1 LNARIDLNAL
11 DFAIFAGY
19 IVLSIVIGLFA
30 GRNAR
35 RNAKDYFLG
44 DKGLPWYVVGTSMV
58 ATVVSSEHFIAQV
71 GAGYS
76 QGIVIAAFGWNAW
89 IVYTLL
95 IWIFL
100 PYYMRTG
107 LYTMPEFLERRYN
120 PACRYTFAAFLAIG
134 YTASIIAGSLFAGG
148 IALESMFG
156 LNIFWGIVVLGLLT
170 GAYTIY
176 GGLSSAAWTDF
187 MQMLVLLAGG
197 ILVPVLGLM
206 KVGGL
211 MSLVH
216 DLPGKFQVFHGPK
229 HELFPFTGV
238 FTAFLSMGIWYN
250 CTSQHLVQRCLAAK
264 DEYHARVG
272 VVTAGFLHVITPA
285 LFVLPGIIA
294 FKMFPNLE
302 RPDSAYLM
310 LVKSLIPTGLRGLI
324 LAAMAAALMSTISSM
339 INSTST
345 ILTIDLY
352 RKLWRPAASE
362 HELVRFGQWSGLV
375 VLIGSIAMALYYS
388 TLKASFLFVLIQNVF
403 AYIAP
408 PFAVIFTLGILW
420 RRATATA
427 ALTTVALGF
436 PFTLLL
442 QYVLFERIAWLH
454 PYSNYLHRALISW
467 VFCMIVMITMSLLT
481 PAPPREKTAGII
493 WTPQYALLPKKL
505 QAIYGGWKDF
515 RIWWLLFVVVVL
527 SIYGFFLWFRFQH
540 PENP

>member
-1 LNARIDLNAL
+1 MTPHVPLGGL
-11 DFAIFAGY
+11 DFTIFAIY
-19 IVLSIVIGLFA
+19 MALSMVIGFWA
-30 GRNAR
+30 GRHGR
-35 RNAKDYFLG
+35 RNAKEYFLG

-58 ATVVSSEHFIAQV
+58 AAVISSEHFIAQV

-89 IVYTLL
+89 LVYTLL

-120 PACRYTFAAFLAIG
+120 PACRYTFAGFLMIG
-134 YTASIIAGSLFAGG
+134 YVASLIAGPLFAGG
-148 IALESMFG
+148 VALESMFG
-156 LNIFWGIVVLGLLT
+156 LDIIWGIVALGLLT

-176 GGLSSAAWTDF
+176 GGLRSAAWTDF
-187 MQMLVLLAGG
+187 MQMAVLLAGG
-197 ILVPVLGLM
+197 VLVPILGLQ

-211 MSLVH
+211 AQLVH
-216 DLPGKFQVFHGPK
+216 EMPGKFQVFHSAR

-238 FTAFLSMGIWYN
+238 FTSFLSVGIWYN

-264 DEYHARVG
+264 NEWHARVG
-272 VVTAGFLHVITPA
+272 VVSAGFLHVVTPA

-294 FKMFPNLE
+294 YKMFPNLA

-310 LVKSLIPTGLRGLI
+310 LIKALIPPGVRGLI
-324 LAAMAAALMSTISSM
+324 LAAMAAALMSHISSM
-339 INSTST
+339 LNSTST

-352 RKLWRPAASE
+352 QKLVKPGAEQRD
-362 HELVRFGQWSGLV
+362 LVRAGQWSGVAIL
-375 VLIGSIAMALYYS
+375 LTSIVIALYYS
-388 TLKASFLFVLIQNVF
+388 TLKASFLFVLIQDVF

-420 RRATATA
+420 RRATGKA
-427 ALTTVALGF
+427 ALITICLGF

-442 QYVLFERIAWLH
+442 QYVLFERVAWLH
-454 PYSNYLHRALISW
+454 PYRNYLHRALISW
-467 VFCMIVMITMSLLT
+467 IFCMIVMIASSLLT
-481 PAPPREKTAGII
+481 AAPAREKIAGII
-493 WTPQYALLPKKL
+493 WSPRYALLPEKL

-515 RIWWLLFVVVVL
+515 RLWWLLFVATCL
-527 SIYGFFLWFRFQH
+527 AIYAFFLWFRFQH

>member
-1 LNARIDLNAL
+1 LNSSVGLNTLDL
-11 DFAIFAGY
+11 AIFAVY
-19 IVLSIVIGLFA
+19 LALSMLIGFWA
-30 GRNAR
+30 GRHGR
-35 RNAKDYFLG
+35 RNAKEYFLG

-58 ATVVSSEHFIAQV
+58 AAVISSDHFIAQV

-120 PACRYTFAAFLAIG
+120 PACRYIFAGFLMLG
-134 YTASIIAGSLFAGG
+134 YVASLIAGPLFAGG
-148 IALESMFG
+148 VALESMLG
-156 LNIFWGIVVLGLLT
+156 LNIYWGIVALGMLT

-176 GGLSSAAWTDF
+176 GGLRAAAWTDF
-187 MQMLVLLAGG
+187 MQMAVLLAGG

-211 MSLVH
+211 FSLVH
-216 DLPGKFQVFHGPK
+216 DLPGKFQVFHSAR

-238 FTAFLSMGIWYN
+238 FTSFLSVGIWYN

-264 DEYHARVG
+264 NEWHARVG
-272 VVTAGFLHVITPA
+272 VVSAGFLHVVLPA

-294 FKMFPNLE
+294 YKMFPHLE

-310 LVKSLIPTGLRGLI
+310 LIQSLIPAGIRGLI
-324 LAAMAAALMSTISSM
+324 LAAMAAALMSHISSM
-339 INSTST
+339 LNSTST
-345 ILTIDLY
+345 ILAIDLY
-352 RKLWRPAASE
+352 QKLWKRAAAQK
-362 HELVRFGQWSGLV
+362 ELVRAGQWSGLA
-375 VLIGSIAMALYYS
+375 VLASSIGIALYFS
-388 TLKASFLFVLIQNVF
+388 TLKSSFLFVLIQNVF

-420 RRATATA
+420 RRATAAA
-427 ALTTVALGF
+427 ALLTIGLGF

-442 QYVLFERIAWLH
+442 QYVLFERVPWLQ
-454 PYSNYLHRALISW
+454 PYGNYLHRALFSW
-467 VFCMIVMITMSLLT
+467 AFCMIVMVASSLAT
-481 PAPPREKTAGII
+481 APPDAEKIKDII
-493 WTPQYALLPKKL
+493 WSPRYTLLPQKL
-505 QAIYGGWKDF
+505 QAMYGGWKDF
-515 RIWWLLFVVVVL
+515 RVWWLIFVTVVL

-540 PENP
+540 AENP

>member
-1 LNARIDLNAL
+1 MNARIQLNTSDLV
-11 DFAIFAGY
+11 IFAAY
-19 IVLSIVIGLFA
+19 ILLSVIIGFLA
-30 GRNAR
+30 GRNSR
-35 RNAKDYFLG
+35 RDAKDYFLG
-44 DKGLPWYVVGTSMV
+44 SKGLPWYVVGTSMV
-58 ATVVSSEHFIAQV
+58 ATVISSEHFIAQV

-120 PACRYTFAAFLAIG
+120 SSCRYIFAGFLAVG
-134 YTASIIAGSLFAGG
+134 YIASIIAGSLFAGG
-148 IALESMFG
+148 IALENMFG
-156 LNIFWGIVVLGLLT
+156 LNIYWGIVVLGVLT

-187 MQMLVLLAGG
+187 MQMGVLLGG
-197 ILVPVLGLM
+197 GVLVPVLGLM

-211 MSLVH
+211 IHLAQE
-216 DLPGKFQVFHGPK
+216 LPEKFQVFHGPR

-238 FTAFLSMGIWYN
+238 FTSFLSVGIWYN

-264 DEYHARVG
+264 DEWHARVG
-272 VVTAGFLHVITPA
+272 VVSAGFLHIITPIM
-285 LFVLPGIIA
+285 FVVPGIIA
-294 FKMFPNLE
+294 FAMFPKLE

-310 LVKSLIPTGLRGLI
+310 LVKALIPSGLRGLI

-352 RKLWRPAASE
+352 KKLWNKEAGE
-362 HELVRFGQWSGLV
+362 HELVRFGQWSGLFI
-375 VLIGSIAMALYYS
+375 LIGGIAIALYYS

-420 RRATATA
+420 RRATAAA
-427 ALTTVALGF
+427 ALATICLGF
-436 PFTLLL
+436 SFTLFL
-442 QYVLFERIAWLH
+442 QYVLFERLPWLH
-454 PYSNYLHRALISW
+454 PYGNYLHRALISW
-467 VFCMIVMITMSLLT
+467 VFCMIVMVTASLLT
-481 PAPPREKTAGII
+481 AAPLREKTDGII
-493 WTPQYALLPKKL
+493 WTPQYALMPKKL

-515 RIWWLLFVVVVL
+515 RIWWLAFITVVL

-540 PENP
+540 PESP